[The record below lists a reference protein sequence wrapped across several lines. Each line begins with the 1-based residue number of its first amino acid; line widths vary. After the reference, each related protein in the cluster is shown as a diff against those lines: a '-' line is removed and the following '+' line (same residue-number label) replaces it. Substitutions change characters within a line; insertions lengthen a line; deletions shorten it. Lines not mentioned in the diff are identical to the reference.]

1 MSNEAST
8 AKPRQVQTNVKLMTD
23 IIFSIQRKLI
33 SMNFCPQD
41 IISEQRA
48 LSWNK
53 HIHEAV
59 RKKAKCLEIKLMD
72 APY

>member
-8 AKPRQVQTNVKLMTD
+8 TKPRQVQTNVKLMTD
-23 IIFSIQRKLI
+23 IIFSIQKKLI

-48 LSWNK
+48 LS
-53 HIHEAV
+53 
-59 RKKAKCLEIKLMD
+59 
-72 APY
+72 